1 MSADPTAI
9 RKTLSRDLL
18 ESLIRIG
25 LVVLLVIVC
34 LRVVAPFANLALW
47 AVILAVA
54 IYPLYGRIVARMKGR
69 RGLAATTL
77 VLGCLLL
84 LGTPSVILGSSL
96 AGHLQEGYERVQS
109 GELHLP
115 PPGPKVATIPLI
127 GKPVYA
133 AWNDAATNLP
143 AFVKKHEQ
151 LIRSHSRKAL
161 GMAAG
166 IAAAIGLFLAAII
179 VAGVL
184 MAYGEG
190 CTRAAERIMVRLSG
204 PVRGPKLQK
213 LSTATIRSVALGV
226 VGVAFIQSL
235 LLGMGFWLA
244 GIPVPGVLA
253 LITMLLGILQLPAL
267 IVSLPAVA
275 YLWLSGDGDS
285 TTFKVAFS
293 VYFIIAGLADNVLKP
308 LLLGRGVETPMLVV
322 LIGAIGGMVTSGI
335 IGLFIGA
342 VMLSVGYE
350 LFKEWLSETA
360 DADAMGT
367 PNATPGATP
376 ADGPA

>member
-1 MSADPTAI
+1 MSVDPATL
-9 RKTLSRDLL
+9 RKTVSRDVM

-25 LVVLLVIVC
+25 LVLLLVVAC
-34 LRVVAPFANLALW
+34 VRVVAPFANLLLW
-47 AVILAVA
+47 GVILAVA
-54 IYPLYGRIVARMKGR
+54 LYPLFLRISGRFKGR

-77 VLGCLLL
+77 VLACLLL
-84 LGTPSVILGSSL
+84 LGIPSVILGSSL
-96 AGHLQEGYERVQS
+96 AGHLQDAYRQVEKGQ
-109 GELHLP
+109 LHIP
-115 PPGPKVATIPLI
+115 PPAPKVATIPLI

-133 AWNDAATNLP
+133 AWSDAATNLP
-143 AFVKKHEQ
+143 AYLKKHEQ

-161 GMAAG
+161 GMAG
-166 IAAAIGLFLAAII
+166 DIAAAMGLFLAAIV

-190 CTRAAERIMVRLSG
+190 GTRAVERILVRLSG
-204 PVRGPKLQK
+204 PLRGPKLQK

-226 VGVAFIQSL
+226 VGVAFIQAL

-244 GIPVPGVLA
+244 GIPAPGVLA

-267 IVSLPAVA
+267 IISLPAVA
-275 YLWLSGDGDS
+275 YLWWGGDGDAS
-285 TTFKVAFS
+285 MTFNIVFTI
-293 VYFIIAGLADNVLKP
+293 YFIVAGMADNVLKP

-322 LIGAIGGMVTSGI
+322 LIGAIGGMISSGI

-350 LFKEWLSETA
+350 LAKEWLSETTQ
-360 DADAMGT
+360 T
-367 PNATPGATP
+367 PAPETPPDGAT
-376 ADGPA
+376 